1 MNKMNLDSYFP
12 KKPLER
18 ESLLETEDTQKIP
31 LHVKTAKMLQVCRV
45 GYKTVVEVTASSAHD
60 DSKEGF
66 SDFSENSK
74 MARTC
79 KKVVSGDLGASTSVV
94 TCWTHLISWAQL
106 TLLAMYSAR
115 QLLRFT
121 VGCFLLFHDMEP
133 PNPLTDFLLST

>member
-1 MNKMNLDSYFP
+1 MRKKAGARHRRASAAVLDGATLS
-12 KKPLER
+12 
-18 ESLLETEDTQKIP
+18 
-31 LHVKTAKMLQVCRV
+31 
-45 GYKTVVEVTASSAHD
+45 TVLFHNPTNGQSSAHD